1 MITRVSALCRE
12 GAWDFRPILETEDM
26 KHSNSNCS
34 AKVTQLRRSN
44 WNLKPGCLEPESMS
58 PTPDTLAP
66 QLYHTPDDLWHV
78 QDCVTHI
85 LNVTIPVFSFC
96 VTLSLL
102 GRQQRGEGKCWMS
115 LRCML
120 VKKDM
125 KVWSWQCPQSVR
137 KGVGDRKAW
146 EIFWLITFYHI
157 L

>member
-1 MITRVSALCRE
+1 MWALCVVKVRE
-12 GAWDFRPILETEDM
+12 ISERFSRRRTRSTGTRWIAQPRS
-26 KHSNSNCS
+26 HRRS
-34 AKVTQLRRSN
+34 RRSN

-78 QDCVTHI
+78 QDCVTYI
-85 LNVTIPVFSFC
+85 LNVTIPIFSFC

-115 LRCML
+115 LCCIL